1 MSEKIFPDTLLT
13 TAGRQ
18 MIVDSQGGS
27 TLTFTRVALGDGVL
41 AQGQDQSALTAIIS
55 EKLSA
60 NISSYTDNEDGT
72 FSLIFSVNNS
82 TLDVGF
88 MHREIGIMAKV
99 DDGEEQLYAY
109 TNAGTAATFLYDKT
123 TPIQERVV
131 RIDFVVGSAENLS
144 VEIDGS
150 VVYPTRGEVQ
160 QMIGAHD
167 SSAASHADLLHLRKP
182 STEYAVGDIAYSALL
197 PSWAYLECT
206 VGGTTDSGDLPVP
219 SSVSEF
225 STFTDGTV
233 TWKIQ
238 RVTGKLPL
246 SGGTMSGKIA
256 TNQRISMTQ
265 ASNNDSIVI
274 VGGASYLNGAHVALF
289 GNNRSD
295 LGADRK
301 GSFALGAVDTSQNL
315 IELIGKSNKSL
326 TWDGVEVKQLS
337 FPSDTQIN
345 IHDYF
350 TWTNPVTTP
359 YDLWRASGYVAPSN
373 GYFSVKAHVA
383 NGVQWGAIYISSSGG
398 IYQSDTTFVANV
410 TIASTIPVRKGQVLG
425 CDLTNTDSNTMLFI
439 PCVGEVM

>member
-109 TNAGTAATFLYDKT
+109 TNAGAAATFLYDKT

-160 QMIGAHD
+160 QMIGTHD

-182 STEYAVGDIAYSALL
+182 STVYAVGDIAYSPQL
-197 PSWAYLECT
+197 PSWARLEC
-206 VGGTTDSGDLPVP
+206 VKPGTTDTGDLPIT
-219 SSVSEF
+219 SVSA
-225 STFTDGTV
+225 G
-233 TWKIQ
+233 
-238 RVTGKLPL
+238 
-246 SGGTMSGKIA
+246 GGT
-256 TNQRISMTQ
+256 
-265 ASNNDSIVI
+265 
-274 VGGASYLNGAHVALF
+274 
-289 GNNRSD
+289 
-295 LGADRK
+295 
-301 GSFALGAVDTSQNL
+301 L
-315 IELIGKSNKSL
+315 I
-326 TWDGVEVKQLS
+326 
-337 FPSDTQIN
+337 
-345 IHDYF
+345 
-350 TWTNPVTTP
+350 
-359 YDLWRASGYVAPSN
+359 
-373 GYFSVKAHVA
+373 
-383 NGVQWGAIYISSSGG
+383 
-398 IYQSDTTFVANV
+398 
-410 TIASTIPVRKGQVLG
+410 
-425 CDLTNTDSNTMLFI
+425 
-439 PCVGEVM
+439 

>member
-167 SSAASHADLLHLRKP
+167 ASAASHPLTINDTVVPVSDSAPMATILNN
-182 STEYAVGDIAYSALL
+182 IATMLKNISGETGWKSVPAKSLAALVSAL
-197 PSWAYLECT
+197 STGIT
-206 VGGTTDSGDLPVP
+206 VAA
-219 SSVSEF
+219 
-225 STFTDGTV
+225 DGTFSNP
-233 TWKIQ
+233 TLGI
-238 RVTGKLPL
+238 TGLMAQNGYICFGKNF
-246 SGGTMSGKIA
+246 GGLILQWGYVEQQS
-256 TNQRISMTQ
+256 
-265 ASNNDSIVI
+265 
-274 VGGASYLNGAHVALF
+274 LNGDVIAFPVTP
-289 GNNRSD
+289 RSTIYAIT
-295 LGADRK
+295 LSMNAATSGLY
-301 GSFALGAVDTSQNL
+301 SELSQYMPLDTSRGFIWYGVSASENRTA
-315 IELIGKSNKSL
+315 KS
-326 TWDGVEVKQLS
+326 DG
-337 FPSDTQIN
+337 
-345 IHDYF
+345 Y
-350 TWTNPVTTP
+350 W
-359 YDLWRASGYVAPSN
+359 
-373 GYFSVKAHVA
+373 
-383 NGVQWGAIYISSSGG
+383 
-398 IYQSDTTFVANV
+398 
-410 TIASTIPVRKGQVLG
+410 IA
-425 CDLTNTDSNTMLFI
+425 LTN
-439 PCVGEVM
+439 

>member
-167 SSAASHADLLHLRKP
+167 SSAASHPLTINDTVVPVSDSAPLATILNNIATMLKQVKGDNDWKTAPGISLAAILGDFATNLSVTTDPDTGVFTCASLGITGLMAQNGYICLGKLFGGLILQWGFHQHYPL
-182 STEYAVGDIAYSALL
+182 STVVLPISYTTQYIPVAVLDGRY
-197 PSWAYLECT
+197 T
-206 VGGTTDSGDLPVP
+206 VGGGYDAFLYISNIT
-219 SSVSEF
+219 
-225 STFTDGTV
+225 
-233 TWKIQ
+233 
-238 RVTGKLPL
+238 L
-246 SGGTMSGKIA
+246 SGFGVYYG
-256 TNQRISMTQ
+256 NTQ
-265 ASNNDSIVI
+265 
-274 VGGASYLNGAHVALF
+274 G
-289 GNNRSD
+289 SD
-295 LGADRK
+295 YG
-301 GSFALGAVDTSQNL
+301 
-315 IELIGKSNKSL
+315 
-326 TWDGVEVKQLS
+326 
-337 FPSDTQIN
+337 
-345 IHDYF
+345 
-350 TWTNPVTTP
+350 
-359 YDLWRASGYVAPSN
+359 SGYWITI
-373 GYFSVKAHVA
+373 GY
-383 NGVQWGAIYISSSGG
+383 
-398 IYQSDTTFVANV
+398 
-410 TIASTIPVRKGQVLG
+410 
-425 CDLTNTDSNTMLFI
+425 
-439 PCVGEVM
+439 

>member
-27 TLTFTRVALGDGVL
+27 TLAFTRVALGDGVL

-167 SSAASHADLLHLRKP
+167 SSAASHAAVFAEYTKTINAPMFNKRDIITTSGTYTAPVTGWYKITAKGGGGGGQGAGGH
-182 STEYAVGDIAYSALL
+182 STYMNSGGGGGE
-197 PSWAYLECT
+197 
-206 VGGTTDSGDLPVP
+206 GGTTIAYERMVAGDSAVVVIGAGGAGGAAGGTAGADGGNTLVTVNGNVYIGGGGKGGDFL
-219 SSVSEF
+219 
-225 STFTDGTV
+225 STG
-233 TWKIQ
+233 
-238 RVTGKLPL
+238 G
-246 SGGTMSGKIA
+246 SGGTG
-256 TNQRISMTQ
+256 T
-265 ASNNDSIVI
+265 I
-274 VGGASYLNGAHVALF
+274 VGIHGATANGAKTGVYSEGGMGGGSA
-289 GNNRSD
+289 GVN
-295 LGADRK
+295 GGGGYG
-301 GSFALGAVDTSQNL
+301 GSFNTNNTVSAGSAGGDGYAWFEYFDS
-315 IELIGKSNKSL
+315 SL
-326 TWDGVEVKQLS
+326 
-337 FPSDTQIN
+337 
-345 IHDYF
+345 
-350 TWTNPVTTP
+350 NP
-359 YDLWRASGYVAPSN
+359 
-373 GYFSVKAHVA
+373 
-383 NGVQWGAIYISSSGG
+383 
-398 IYQSDTTFVANV
+398 
-410 TIASTIPVRKGQVLG
+410 
-425 CDLTNTDSNTMLFI
+425 
-439 PCVGEVM
+439 